1 MPEEFLDRL
10 REAILDPGAVDV
22 QGLHAAAANAG
33 NDLTRDR
40 ALALVRLAHN
50 EPVSGD
56 AETEVRES
64 LNGKGHLVADH
75 GETQL
80 VATLAC
86 EALIIN
92 FAPSRHRPARPLL
105 AALATRC
112 APYAGWR
119 AVPPDLA
126 GYANSYLSLRSQ
138 MVHQHPAGLATIRR
152 PADAEENWKPSP
164 EQQHAALRDLV
175 LNDRVVALERD
186 RLAWWLL
193 SDIRPAYPLALASE
207 LNDCVSIA

>member
-1 MPEEFLDRL
+1 MKLK
-10 REAILDPGAVDV
+10 
-22 QGLHAAAANAG
+22 
-33 NDLTRDR
+33 LTIAYD
-40 ALALVRLAHN
+40 
-50 EPVSGD
+50 G
-56 AETEVRES
+56 
-64 LNGKGHLVADH
+64 
-75 GETQL
+75 
-80 VATLAC
+80 
-86 EALIIN
+86 
-92 FAPSRHRPARPLL
+92 
-105 AALATRC
+105 

-207 LNDCVSIA
+207 LNDCVSIAPEPLAATEMLRSKLTRAEPLDTPLPVVDVPPDVAELCPDLTAQSAPEGRDAQMGLASRCLHQLMLVRVAKETQ